1 MATDI
6 RGNMVPGPT
15 DGITLKFYL
24 KFNSSRNFTVRDEY
38 IPFLILQRFQKRFI
52 FI

>member
-24 KFNSSRNFTVRDEY
+24 KFNSSRTVKFRDD
-38 IPFLILQRFQKRFI
+38 
-52 FI
+52 